1 MKQFISIHD
10 VQDVPE
16 LVQDGI
22 HQKKSALHP
31 GTDHRMAM
39 ALIFFNS
46 SLRTRLSSEK
56 ACHLLGLT
64 SFVLN
69 AGQSWPLEFGEGVIM
84 DGDKSEHIKE
94 ASGVISQYAD
104 LIGVRA
110 FPQLMDRDTDYS
122 EPIIGGFE
130 KYASSP
136 IVNLESATR
145 HPLQGLA
152 DMITIEEYKKRKR
165 PKVVLTWAPH
175 PKALPQSV
183 ANSFA
188 AWSLAMDYEV
198 VITHPEGYEL
208 DPTITF
214 GASIEYDPS
223 RAYENADFIYA
234 KNWSSYQSYGQI
246 LSQDSRWLVD
256 VEKFSKANEA
266 YFMHCLP
273 VRRNVVVED
282 KIIESQQSLVMQ
294 QATNR
299 TFSMLIVLEQILR
312 HMNT

>member
-1 MKQFISIHD
+1 
-10 VQDVPE
+10 
-16 LVQDGI
+16 
-22 HQKKSALHP
+22 
-31 GTDHRMAM
+31 
-39 ALIFFNS
+39 
-46 SLRTRLSSEK
+46 
-56 ACHLLGLT
+56 
-64 SFVLN
+64 
-69 AGQSWPLEFGEGVIM
+69 
-84 DGDKSEHIKE
+84 
-94 ASGVISQYAD
+94 
-104 LIGVRA
+104 
-110 FPQLMDRDTDYS
+110 
-122 EPIIGGFE
+122 
-130 KYASSP
+130 
-136 IVNLESATR
+136 
-145 HPLQGLA
+145 
-152 DMITIEEYKKRKR
+152 
-165 PKVVLTWAPH
+165 
-175 PKALPQSV
+175 
-183 ANSFA
+183 
-188 AWSLAMDYEV
+188 
-198 VITHPEGYEL
+198 GYEL